1 MTRGPEVGGKTE
13 GLYWSEGDTVQ
24 LVHTSLAK
32 RKFGSGFLSWCLVHR
47 PTCYKANR
55 NG

>member
-1 MTRGPEVGGKTE
+1 MTRGPEMGGKTE

-32 RKFGSGFLSWCLVHR
+32 RKFGSGLLSWCLVHR